1 MKRLINAAII
11 TSFVVV
17 TTLFLTQCFENVR
30 AIDAE
35 PSLTFIP
42 DKQYPDWKDCDY
54 KVGSRICDVKLIDQY
69 DQYWQ
74 LYDHH
79 GSIIVLD
86 ISAMWC
92 VPCQAAASNMLAEQD
107 AYQNDN
113 VIFATILLQDLV
125 GQPPTLEGIQ
135 MWANVFDLTTSPV
148 LMGDISLVDPKG
160 IKGFDVDVFP
170 TILIIDR
177 DMHIVRHMDGF
188 DQPLLRLWVEDLILE
203 N

>member
-1 MKRLINAAII
+1 M
-11 TSFVVV
+11 
-17 TTLFLTQCFENVR
+17 Q
-30 AIDAE
+30 
-35 PSLTFIP
+35 
-42 DKQYPDWKDCDY
+42 
-54 KVGSRICDVKLIDQY
+54 
-69 DQYWQ
+69 
-74 LYDHH
+74 
-79 GSIIVLD
+79 
-86 ISAMWC
+86 
-92 VPCQAAASNMLAEQD
+92 AEQD

-160 IKGFDVDVFP
+160 IKAFDVDVFP

-177 DMHIVRHMDGF
+177 DMHIVRRMDGF
-188 DQPLLRLWVEDLILE
+188 NQPLLRLWVEDLILE